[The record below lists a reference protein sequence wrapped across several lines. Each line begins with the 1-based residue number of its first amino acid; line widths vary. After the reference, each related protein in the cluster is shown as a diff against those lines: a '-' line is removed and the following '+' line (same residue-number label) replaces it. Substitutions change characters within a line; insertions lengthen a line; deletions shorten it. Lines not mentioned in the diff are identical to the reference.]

1 MSYSCLISFKTID
14 PKDIYRF
21 FQELKKAATDRI
33 DQIALDSPSFSP
45 IMKAYHFQDPFEIT
59 DQMRKD
65 TERWAKESIFTYR
78 YFYDAERSLL
88 GVYSLP
94 TCMRDLFDLTFGFQ
108 DSCEQDYDFEDW
120 NGVSSFEAVAD
131 KWRNMPRDQV
141 VDRMNKD
148 LDPELIIEINDDQ
161 IDYYRKTFC
170 YNEIWKT
177 IEWTLNNDSSVLYL
191 GLFGYW
197 DFVPMQ
203 KFVLATERAVL
214 KQIEEWKQEIHRKTN
229 KKTKHI
235 KEATFTSVWDGGV
248 EITTNCKVN
257 METREIFDIEI
268 ATNDDVGSLDSL
280 EEEYITIDGVRHNAL
295 NTADFLRIGKKEF
308 WYEK

>member
-14 PKDIYRF
+14 PKDLYRF

-65 TERWAKESIFTYR
+65 TERWAKESIFMYR

-120 NGVSSFEAVAD
+120 NGVSSFETVAE

-141 VDRMNKD
+141 VDRMNKN
-148 LDPELIIEINDDQ
+148 LDPELIREINDDQ

-170 YNEIWKT
+170 YDEIWKT
-177 IEWTLNNDSSVLYL
+177 IEWTLNNDSAVLYL

-214 KQIEEWKQEIHRKTN
+214 KQIEEWKQEIHRKKETQ
-229 KKTKHI
+229 HI
-235 KEATFTSVWDGGV
+235 KEAIFTSVWDDGTKIV
-248 EITTNCKVN
+248 TACKVN
-257 METREIFDIEI
+257 LNTKEIFDVEQYKG
-268 ATNDDVGSLDSL
+268 NVEGLDSL
-280 EEEYITIDGVRHNAL
+280 VEEYVTIEGIEYPAL
-295 NTADFLRIGKKEF
+295 NTADFPNIGKEDF
-308 WYEK
+308 WYKK